1 MNAGGDLFKTALRDS
16 CMGLRNRDVAADN
29 ELGTFALNDGKAVG
43 AFDCGTAPAKP

>member
-16 CMGLRNRDVAADN
+16 CMGLGTVIVAADN
-29 ELGTFALNDGKAVG
+29 TLGTFALNDGKAVG